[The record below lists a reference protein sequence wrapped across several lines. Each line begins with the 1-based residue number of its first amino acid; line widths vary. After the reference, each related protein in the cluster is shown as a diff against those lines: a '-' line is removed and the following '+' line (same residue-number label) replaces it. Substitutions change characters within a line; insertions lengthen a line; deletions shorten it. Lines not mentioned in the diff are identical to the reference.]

1 MSNEDLVNVCWNTFL
16 VAAVLISLYVFLTLG
31 Q

>member
-1 MSNEDLVNVCWNTFL
+1 MSNEDLVNVCWNAFL
-16 VAAVLISLYVFLTLG
+16 AAAMLTSLYVFLTLG